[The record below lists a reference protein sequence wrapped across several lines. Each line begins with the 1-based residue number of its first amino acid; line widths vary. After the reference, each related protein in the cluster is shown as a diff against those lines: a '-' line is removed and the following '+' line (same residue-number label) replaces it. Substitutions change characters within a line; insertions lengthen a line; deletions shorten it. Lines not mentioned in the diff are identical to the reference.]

1 VNNGSFGHVS
11 LLPLGRQHGTE
22 SVEPA
27 FPQRTTL
34 RNPLLG
40 DLQAGGLDVTG
51 AYPADLGRSNQTAFF
66 EQLEVLHNRCERNV
80 QGLSKLRRGL
90 RRATELLH
98 DCPSSRIA

>member
-11 LLPLGRQHGTE
+11 LLPLRRQHGTE

-34 RNPLLG
+34 RNPVLG
-40 DLQAGGLDVTG
+40 NLQAGGLDMTS

-66 EQLEVLHNRCERNV
+66 EQLEVLHNRCERNL
-80 QGLSKLRRGL
+80 QRLSKLRRGL
-90 RRATELLH
+90 RRATELLD